1 MPTLRLF
8 AQARVSAGIGSDIVD
23 GATIDEVV
31 AAAVLRYGPE
41 FERVL
46 ATCRVWLNGDEAP
59 GDTPVGE
66 TDEIAIIPPVS
77 GGGVE

>member
-8 AQARVSAGIGSDIVD
+8 AQARVSAGIGSDVVD
-23 GATIDEVV
+23 GATVDDVID
-31 AAAVLRYGPE
+31 AAVRRYGPD
-41 FERVL
+41 FEAVL
-46 ATCRVWLNGDEAP
+46 ATCRVWLNGDEVP

-66 TDEIAIIPPVS
+66 SDEVAVIPPVS